1 MLKPTAKNKITN
13 VLITGGTHGNEMSG
27 VQAVTNWSAN
37 KSELQ
42 SIAPTTNIELCLVN
56 QAAISA
62 RARYIDEDLNRQ
74 FSLDRLSK
82 PLQKSSPNEAKLAQ
96 AFNQEY
102 GPKGTSIVD
111 FNIDIHNTTS
121 NMGPTLI
128 ILVDD
133 EFHQQLARYVKNE
146 MPNCFILVEDYQ
158 DFEQFGYLCTVANK
172 GVMVEVG
179 PQVQGALRADIF
191 KQTIDMTCAILAF
204 IEAYNTGLERVLP
217 PVEAFRLDTEFTY
230 PTNEAGEKTA
240 MIHSDLDGKDFK
252 VLLPGQACFI
262 DFDGNTI
269 PWEGKQTY
277 PHFIGEAAYDQLNL
291 AFATA
296 DKCLF

>member
-1 MLKPTAKNKITN
+1 MLKSAAQNKITS

-27 VQAVTNWSAN
+27 IQAVTNWSAN
-37 KSELQ
+37 KSSLQ
-42 SIAPTTNIELCLVN
+42 TIAPTTNIKLCLVN

-62 RARYIDEDLNRQ
+62 KTRYIDEDLNRQ
-74 FSLDRLSK
+74 FSVGKLSE
-82 PLQKSSPNEAKLAQ
+82 PLQTSSPNEAKLAQ

-102 GPKGTSIVD
+102 GPKGASIID

-128 ILVDD
+128 VLVND
-133 EFHQQLARYVKNE
+133 EFHQQLARYVKQKI
-146 MPNCFILVEDYQ
+146 PQCIILLEDYQ

-179 PQVQGALRADIF
+179 PQAQGVLKADVLQ
-191 KQTIDMTCAILAF
+191 QTIDMTCAILTF
-204 IEAYNTGLERVLP
+204 IEAYNNGLKQLLP
-217 PVEAFRLDTEFTY
+217 PAEAFRLDSEFAY

-240 MIHSDLDGKDFK
+240 MIHKELDGKDFIA
-252 VLLPGQACFI
+252 LLPGQACFI

-277 PHFIGEAAYDQLNL
+277 PHFIAEAAYDHLNV